1 MPLPDGLLCPALSLK
16 ALQGILSSA
25 PFSSLALL
33 SLVVGRVAVNL
44 EQLVVGSFPAV
55 MEKSPR
61 SIPIGYGPAR
71 ADTRK
76 DVAEAADGSRCTGI
90 IDTSNIDYGTSRL
103 RPRHRLCRTHDLV
116 CFTVNNIMCYYSNSQ
131 YYNVILNLIIHLVV
145 GAEI

>member
-1 MPLPDGLLCPALSLK
+1 
-16 ALQGILSSA
+16 
-25 PFSSLALL
+25 
-33 SLVVGRVAVNL
+33 VVGRVAVNL
-44 EQLVVGSFPAV
+44 EQLVVGSFPTA

-61 SIPIGYGPAR
+61 SIPIGSGPAR

-90 IDTSNIDYGTSRL
+90 VDTSNIDYGTSRL
-103 RPRHRLCRTHDLV
+103 CPRHRLCRTHDPV
-116 CFTVNNIMCYYSNSQ
+116 RFTINNIMCYYSNSQ

>member
-1 MPLPDGLLCPALSLK
+1 
-16 ALQGILSSA
+16 
-25 PFSSLALL
+25 
-33 SLVVGRVAVNL
+33 VVGRVAVNL
-44 EQLVVGSFPAV
+44 EQLVVGSSPTA

-61 SIPIGYGPAR
+61 SIPIESGPAR

-76 DVAEAADGSRCTGI
+76 DVAEAADGSRRTGI
-90 IDTSNIDYGTSRL
+90 VDTSNIDYCTSRL
-103 RPRHRLCRTHDLV
+103 RPRHRLCRTHDPV